1 MKVREKI
8 RRLIRYGLGDLDDAI
23 RSLVGRFSRGELE
36 LDAYLELRARLERE
50 KEKRVLENLRR
61 MR

>member
-8 RRLIRYGLGDLDDAI
+8 RRLIRYGLDDLDDAI
-23 RSLVGRFSRGELE
+23 RSLIERFSRGELE
-36 LDAYLELRARLERE
+36 LDAYLELRAGLERE

>member
-1 MKVREKI
+1 MKAREKI

-23 RSLVGRFSRGELE
+23 RSLVERFSRGELE

>member
-23 RSLVGRFSRGELE
+23 RSLIERFSRGELE

>member
-1 MKVREKI
+1 M
-8 RRLIRYGLGDLDDAI
+8 GDVMD
-23 RSLVGRFSRGELE
+23 EE
-36 LDAYLELRARLERE
+36 ELRARLERE

>member
-8 RRLIRYGLGDLDDAI
+8 RRLIRYGLDDLDSAI
-23 RSLVGRFSRGELE
+23 RGLVERFSRGELE